1 MAAEYE
7 RKLAS
12 LRAQLFALVLICA
25 PTLGVIYGL
34 ATREDTNVIERAWE
48 SETYAEQLILDIDPD
63 IPGRNRAALAR
74 AAVDAH
80 EKHRCIMGAEVDQ
93 AIAELGKISAINYVA
108 DLLEDD
114 ELAKETYRRLR
125 KVIDEPELKE
135 APVSSITIPQGE
147 TGSD

>member
-12 LRAQLFALVLICA
+12 LRAQLFAHVLICA

-48 SETYAEQLILDIDPD
+48 SETYAEQLMLDIDPD

-74 AAVDAH
+74 ATVDAH
-80 EKHRCIMGAEVDQ
+80 EKNRCIMGAEVDQ
-93 AIAELGKISAINYVA
+93 AIAELGKVRAIGYVA
-108 DLLEDD
+108 ELLKDD
-114 ELAKETYRRLR
+114 ELARETHRRLR
-125 KVIDEPELKE
+125 KVINEPELKE
-135 APVSSITIPQGE
+135 APVSSIAIPQGE

>member
-48 SETYAEQLILDIDPD
+48 SETYAEQLMLDIDPD

-74 AAVDAH
+74 ATVDAH
-80 EKHRCIMGAEVDQ
+80 EKNRCIMGAEVDQ
-93 AIAELGKISAINYVA
+93 AIAELSKVRAIDYVVE
-108 DLLEDD
+108 LLEDD
-114 ELAKETYRRLR
+114 ELARKTYCRLR
-125 KVIDEPELKE
+125 KVINEPELKE
-135 APVSSITIPQGE
+135 APVSSIAIPQGE

>member
-48 SETYAEQLILDIDPD
+48 SETYAEQLMLDIDPD

>member
-1 MAAEYE
+1 MENILQKGGTMAAEYE

-48 SETYAEQLILDIDPD
+48 SETYAEQLMLDIDPD

-74 AAVDAH
+74 ATVDAH
-80 EKHRCIMGAEVDQ
+80 EKI
-93 AIAELGKISAINYVA
+93 VA
-108 DLLEDD
+108 SWG
-114 ELAKETYRRLR
+114 RR
-125 KVIDEPELKE
+125 
-135 APVSSITIPQGE
+135 SIRL
-147 TGSD
+147 

>member
-1 MAAEYE
+1 MAEYE

-25 PTLGVIYGL
+25 PTLGVIYGF
-34 ATREDTNVIERAWE
+34 ATRDDDTNVIERAWE
-48 SETYAEQLILDIDPD
+48 SETYAEQLMLDIDPD
-63 IPGRNRAALAR
+63 IPGRNRGALAR

-80 EKHRCIMGAEVDQ
+80 EKNRCVMGAEVDQ

-108 DLLEDD
+108 ELLEDD
-114 ELAKETYRRLR
+114 ELARETYCRLR
-125 KVIDEPELKE
+125 KVISEPELKE
-135 APVSSITIPQGE
+135 APVSSIAIPQGE

>member
-1 MAAEYE
+1 MAEYE

-25 PTLGVIYGL
+25 PTLGVIYSF
-34 ATREDTNVIERAWE
+34 ATRDDANVIERAWE
-48 SETYAEQLILDIDPD
+48 SETYAEQLMLDTDPD
-63 IPGRNRAALAR
+63 MPGRNRATLAR
-74 AAVDAH
+74 AAIDAH

-93 AIAELGKISAINYVA
+93 AIAELSKVRAIDYVVE
-108 DLLEDD
+108 LLKDD
-114 ELAKETYRRLR
+114 ELARETYRRLR

>member
-1 MAAEYE
+1 MAEYE

-48 SETYAEQLILDIDPD
+48 SETYAEQLMLDIDPG
-63 IPGRNRAALAR
+63 IPGRDRAALAR

-80 EKHRCIMGAEVDQ
+80 KKRRCVMGAEVDR

-108 DLLEDD
+108 ELLEDD
-114 ELAKETYRRLR
+114 ELARKTYCRLQ
-125 KVIDEPELKE
+125 KVINEPELKE
-135 APVSSITIPQGE
+135 APVSSIAIPQGE

>member
-1 MAAEYE
+1 MAEYE

-12 LRAQLFALVLICA
+12 LRAWLFALVLICA
-25 PTLGVIYGL
+25 PTLGIIYGIV
-34 ATREDTNVIERAWE
+34 TRDDTNVIERAWE
-48 SETYAEQLILDIDPD
+48 SETYAEQLMLDIDPD
-63 IPGRNRAALAR
+63 MPPGRNRAALAR

-80 EKHRCIMGAEVDQ
+80 EKHRCIMGAEVDR
-93 AIAELGKISAINYVA
+93 AIAELSKISAINYVA

-135 APVSSITIPQGE
+135 APVSSIAIPQGE

>member
-7 RKLAS
+7 RKRAS

-48 SETYAEQLILDIDPD
+48 SETYAEQLMLDIDPD